1 MLACMPMPQ
10 TEKALRLRLLRL
22 RVPILL
28 IQLRLRVIQS
38 LVIRERRAV
47 PPLTYCGDKE
57 NKIFF
62 ENIRKQNFFESI
74 LTPCQRMCII
84 FILTQCQYHTG

>member
-38 LVIRERRAV
+38 LVIREKRAV
-47 PPLTYCGDKE
+47 SPLTYCGDKE
-57 NKIFF
+57 NKISS
-62 ENIRKQNFFESI
+62 KA
-74 LTPCQRMCII
+74 
-84 FILTQCQYHTG
+84 Y